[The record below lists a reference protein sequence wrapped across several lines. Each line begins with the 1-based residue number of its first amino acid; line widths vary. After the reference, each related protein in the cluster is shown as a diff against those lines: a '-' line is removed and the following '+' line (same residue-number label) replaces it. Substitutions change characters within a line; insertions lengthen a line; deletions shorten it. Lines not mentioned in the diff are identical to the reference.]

1 MQQVCSLSHFY
12 PKISNLADIMLST
25 PVSNAWPER
34 GASCVKRVKTRFR
47 STLKN
52 DMLQSLL
59 QVSINGPAT
68 GTDDSKGLIERSVKA
83 WTTAKNRRRLPTRSR
98 ETVQL
103 QSESQVHD
111 VVDTG
116 VQTEGLEEMEE
127 VRCVREEV
135 EAFFKACYI
144 PNAPDDEDVNEF
156 GDDEGFEDDELLFE

>member
-1 MQQVCSLSHFY
+1 M
-12 PKISNLADIMLST
+12 
-25 PVSNAWPER
+25 
-34 GASCVKRVKTRFR
+34 
-47 STLKN
+47 
-52 DMLQSLL
+52 
-59 QVSINGPAT
+59 
-68 GTDDSKGLIERSVKA
+68 KA

-98 ETVQL
+98 EETVQL

-135 EAFFKACYI
+135 EAFFKACNL